1 MPDWCLMLDASTGSK
16 IDSNAGFPKIL
27 HFSVMLEAQDWAFLS
42 NAGGPRSYI
51 SKQCWRPKIL
61 HFWAMLEAQGLNIS
75 KQCWRPKILHS
86 PSVSSQCWRPE
97 IFAFRQLTLQEHWA
111 SQHCWWWRHLPRSV
125 LGLRE
130 SLHGQAMG
138 AVEDGV
144 LDKDLKRGTKMSYI
158 DTRSEAKRYSG
169 FNDKIGFRRFAL
181 FWINWTLF

>member
-1 MPDWCLMLDASTGSK
+1 MHDLCFAWCLMMPDAWCSMLPRGRRLTVMR
-16 IDSNAGFPKIL
+16 GFPCPCKDL
-27 HFSVMLEAQDWAFLS
+27 TFLS
-42 NAGGPRSYI
+42 NVGGPCPWRDLTSHHNAGDPRS
-51 SKQCWRPKIL
+51 S
-61 HFWAMLEAQGLNIS
+61 H
-75 KQCWRPKILHS
+75 
-86 PSVSSQCWRPE
+86 
-97 IFAFRQLTLQEHWA
+97 FRQSTLREHWA
-111 SQHCWWWRHLPRSV
+111 SQHCWWWWHLPRSV

-169 FNDKIGFRRFAL
+169 FNDQIGFRRFAL